1 MAITIP
7 THRDDAGLQRL
18 QKANATRMA
27 GAVMPVGESPQADQ
41 RSDEDAPLT
50 APRVPEQRTPQEG
63 NRRRHERRHGDRR
76 RANRPVLLD
85 TRHRQERRRQWR
97 RQNNEAALAAASPAT
112 GIDIFDYFAKLNR
125 RRGARR
131 FETRRAPQHKKPTSF
146 MK

>member
-27 GAVMPVGESPQADQ
+27 GAVMPVGESPLADH
-41 RSDEDAPLT
+41 RTDEDAPLT

-97 RQNNEAALAAASPAT
+97 RQDDEAALAAASPAT
-112 GIDIFDYFAKLNR
+112 GIDIFV
-125 RRGARR
+125 
-131 FETRRAPQHKKPTSF
+131 
-146 MK
+146 